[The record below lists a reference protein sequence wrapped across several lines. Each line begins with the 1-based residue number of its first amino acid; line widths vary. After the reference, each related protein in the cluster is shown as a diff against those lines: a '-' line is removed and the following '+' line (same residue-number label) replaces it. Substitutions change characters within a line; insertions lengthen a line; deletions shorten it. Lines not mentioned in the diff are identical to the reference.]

1 MNHRGHAVNVKA
13 CQSTWNQ
20 AQTVPNFTQKIINE
34 EEIPLRSSTFGPELT
49 QSIFR
54 YGAVVGSIIRHYPNI
69 PRGMDKA
76 RELVQDAEV
85 NNLSFPSGIVILGDE
100 MSHSKGRFKRPW
112 HAPKGGLWMTLVL
125 VNTLLPESSLLLP
138 MAAGVACCEVLRHYG
153 LEAHIKWVNDTL
165 VDNRKISGILT
176 ETFAGPKFGEE
187 YILIGI
193 GINVNNDQFPAEFS
207 ETAISMKSCLK
218 REINLNEV
226 LARLLVKLRWNIGLL
241 FYEEGRHL
249 EKHGGIA
256 IRNETESE
264 SLPEDE
270 HLLLK
275 SYKSLTDIFNRRVL
289 FGFDVQE
296 SPQFEATVIGLD
308 NTGGLILEMVDSSRI
323 VQHSGEIIY
332 LD

>member
-1 MNHRGHAVNVKA
+1 MISSK
-13 CQSTWNQ
+13 QLTPDYIQ
-20 AQTVPNFTQKIINE
+20 QIIDE
-34 EEIPLRSSTFGPELT
+34 EEIPLRSSTFGPEIT
-49 QSIFR
+49 ESVFR
-54 YGAVVGSIIRHYPNI
+54 YGAVVGTVIEQRSKIS
-69 PRGMDKA
+69 RG
-76 RELVQDAEV
+76 AEWSRQLILAAEEK
-85 NNLSFPSGIVILGDE
+85 NKSFHSGTVILADE
-100 MSHSKGRFKRPW
+100 MSHSKGRFKRYW

-207 ETAISMKSCLK
+207 KTAISMKSCLN

-226 LARLLVKLRWNIGLL
+226 IARLLVKLRWNIGLL

-296 SPQFEATVIGLD
+296 SPQFEATIIGLD
-308 NTGGLILEMVDSSRI
+308 NTGGLLLEMVDSSRI

>member
-1 MNHRGHAVNVKA
+1 MTNSI
-13 CQSTWNQ
+13 QLSPDYIQ
-20 AQTVPNFTQKIINE
+20 QIINE
-34 EEIPLRSSTFGPELT
+34 EEIPLRSSTFGPDITQLT
-49 QSIFR
+49 FR
-54 YGAVVGSIIRHYPNI
+54 YGAVIGSVIEQHNQISRGADLTRKIIL
-69 PRGMDKA
+69 A
-76 RELVQDAEV
+76 AEEKDE
-85 NNLSFPSGIVILGDE
+85 SFHSGTVILADE
-100 MSHSKGRFKRPW
+100 MIHSKGRFKRYW
-112 HAPKGGLWMTLVL
+112 HAQKGGLWMTLAL

-226 LARLLVKLRWNIGLL
+226 IARLLVKLRWNIGLL
-241 FYEEGRHL
+241 FYEEDRHL

-256 IRNETESE
+256 IRNETEPE

-289 FGFDVQE
+289 FGFDVRKN
-296 SPQFEATVIGLD
+296 PQFEAKVIGLD
-308 NTGGLILEMVDSSRI
+308 GAGGLILEMEDASTT
-323 VQHSGEIIY
+323 VQQSGEIIY